1 MHDTMTQLITID
13 MSDPN
18 SGQIEQ
24 NRRSVI
30 QARGL
35 SRLLP
40 QQQQDFKRSR
50 APHLRRAA
58 HRSKPA
64 LPDQDRRA
72 GLYQQMVGRGL
83 RTADGKQDCLV
94 LDAVGVSRQ
103 QKLVTLVDMM
113 PSAVYDSSELSTA
126 RRRTAGDSSKRTANG
141 TTSTANRRRVRYAD
155 VELLPEPSR
164 WARLR
169 VWLSG
174 RLSPAA

>member
-1 MHDTMTQLITID
+1 MLVSVMVTTEAWDCPPVSCVLI
-13 MSDPN
+13 
-18 SGQIEQ
+18 
-24 NRRSVI
+24 
-30 QARGL
+30 ARPTK
-35 SRLLP
+35 LP
-40 QQQQDFKRSR
+40 
-50 APHLRRAA
+50 
-58 HRSKPA
+58 
-64 LPDQDRRA
+64 
-72 GLYQQMVGRGL
+72 GLYAQMVGRGL
-83 RTADGKQDCLV
+83 RLSEGKTDCLV